1 MFTQFEEV
9 NLLSETCDNAES
21 GDKYDG
27 NSIIP
32 PLISEEEMDTM
43 DSGEDSDDEPMST
56 DMLEDI
62 CDGSKYHSI
71 MNRRESRYKIN
82 DHIKQIKMEW
92 KGALLS
98 MRKMCTVLHQVF
110 KAVVN
115 DISQVYQ
122 FWVNLAYKFPI
133 LFQSP
138 ETFLK

>member
-1 MFTQFEEV
+1 MITLNKE
-9 NLLSETCDNAES
+9 
-21 GDKYDG
+21 
-27 NSIIP
+27 
-32 PLISEEEMDTM
+32 
-43 DSGEDSDDEPMST
+43 
-56 DMLEDI
+56 
-62 CDGSKYHSI
+62 
-71 MNRRESRYKIN
+71 KI
-82 DHIKQIKMEW
+82 EW

-122 FWVNLAYKFPI
+122 FWVNLAYNFPI